1 MKGPFKPGA
10 AAEPAYQVGYG
21 KPPVKHRF
29 EKGKSGNP
37 RGRPKGSRNKADKH
51 RNLEIGT
58 QPANQMLLEEAYRTV
73 TVREGDT
80 LIELPAIKAVFRA
93 MGVAA
98 MKGNRL
104 AQATMAE
111 LVRGVEEE
119 DRKARADH
127 FEVACEYK
135 RGWEEAIERAQR
147 SGLPVPE
154 PLPHPDDVII
164 DVRTSQIRY
173 EGPITKEEKHDWDRL
188 LAFRDE
194 QQAEV
199 TFFADAYRRNAAE
212 EVPPSILDGI
222 RDSWERETRLYDK
235 VNDPLPQR
243 YRKPLEDRFR
253 PSRLL
258 SSAQEKRND
267 AATGET
273 VEGRAASVGRY

>member
-1 MKGPFKPGA
+1 MNSPSKPGA
-10 AAEPAYQVGYG
+10 AAEPAYEVGYG

-37 RGRPKGSRNKADKH
+37 RGRPKGSANKANTH

-73 TVREGDT
+73 TVREGDK

-111 LVRGVEEE
+111 LVRDIEEG
-119 DRKARADH
+119 DRKSRADH
-127 FEVACEYK
+127 FEAACEYK
-135 RGWEEAIERAQR
+135 RDWEEAIERAER
-147 SGLPVPE
+147 AGLPVPE

-164 DVRTSQIRY
+164 DVRTAQVRY
-173 EGPITKEEKHDWDRL
+173 EGPMTKEEKHDWDRL

-194 QQAEV
+194 QQDEV
-199 TFFADAYRRNAAE
+199 SYFARAYRREAGKKE
-212 EVPPSILDGI
+212 PKRDPSNTARL
-222 RDSWERETRLYDK
+222 WERATLLYDRM
-235 VNDPLPQR
+235 NEPLPKR

-258 SSAQEKRND
+258 SSAQGQAK
-267 AATGET
+267 
-273 VEGRAASVGRY
+273 